1 VPPEARW
8 FDLLLTQVA
17 PPGNQPAVLGFTD
30 MLMLSTASRAI
41 HRRDIGVGA
50 DRSIAQ
56 QGVPTSAD
64 VLAAR
69 TLRRRPD
76 TVLDLS

>member
-1 VPPEARW
+1 
-8 FDLLLTQVA
+8 
-17 PPGNQPAVLGFTD
+17 
-30 MLMLSTASRAI
+30 MLSSASRAI

-50 DRSIAQ
+50 DRSIAP

-76 TVLDLS
+76 TVLDLP